1 MIRHCVENIRFNLVI
16 KEKMEEKEHYSPTD
30 FSAGRVPLARVFW
43 GYGIIGFFIVAVLGN
58 WFIGAMKNKQ
68 TAIVIALAVSFFYS
82 VVWIVAAW
90 RSSGNY
96 SGFSFWRFLI
106 RVVLV
111 VIVLYWIFLAA
122 RFAFYMSR

>member
-1 MIRHCVENIRFNLVI
+1 MADTRLELHSLVI
-16 KEKMEEKEHYSPTD
+16 CDYALTAQDGKI
-30 FSAGRVPLARVFW
+30 SAIGIFGQITVSRLPSVHGR
-43 GYGIIGFFIVAVLGN
+43 FFIVAVLGN